1 MKHMAKLRLV
11 AAMLLFGTIGLFVR
25 YLNLPAGMIA
35 CVRGLGGTLV
45 LLLIMA
51 LLRKRPSLAA
61 IKKNLLR
68 LLLSGAFIGFY
79 WILLF
84 EAYRYTTVSTAT
96 LCYYMAPIFVVL
108 GAALLLREKLTARKL
123 LCVLVALVGMVGVSG
138 MAENGLPTLAEAQG
152 ILFGLGAAL
161 LYASVMLLN
170 KGLREIGAYDKT
182 VVQLAAAALV
192 ILPYTLAVEG
202 GGAWLS
208 LDLPTLLLLLLV
220 GVVHTGLAYFLYFGA
235 MGGLHAQTVAI
246 LSYVDPAVAVLLS
259 MLVLHEGMTPL
270 GLGGAVLV
278 LLAAL
283 VSELPEKTAKKSR

>member
-1 MKHMAKLRLV
+1 MKYMAKLRLV
-11 AAMLLFGTIGLFVR
+11 AAMLIFGTIGLFVR
-25 YLNLPAGMIA
+25 YLNLPSGMIA
-35 CVRGLGGTLV
+35 CVRGLVGTLV

-51 LLRKRPSLAA
+51 FLRKRPSLAA

-68 LLLSGAFIGFY
+68 LLLSGAFIGFN

-108 GAALLLREKLTARKL
+108 GAALLLRERLTVRKL
-123 LCVLVALVGMVGVSG
+123 ACVLVALVGMVGVSG

-259 MLVLHEGMTPL
+259 MLVLREGMTPL

-283 VSELPEKTAKKSR
+283 VSELPARAGKKNP

>member
-11 AAMLLFGTIGLFVR
+11 AAMLIFGTIGLFVR
-25 YLNLPAGMIA
+25 YLNLPSGMIA
-35 CVRGLGGTLV
+35 CVRGLVGTLV

-68 LLLSGAFIGFY
+68 LLLSGAFIGFN

-170 KGLREIGAYDKT
+170 KGLREIDAYDKT

-220 GVVHTGLAYFLYFGA
+220 GVVHTGLAYFLYFGPWV
-235 MGGLHAQTVAI
+235 GFTPKRWPFSAI
-246 LSYVDPAVAVLLS
+246 STRPWPCCFPCWCC
-259 MLVLHEGMTPL
+259 MRG
-270 GLGGAVLV
+270 
-278 LLAAL
+278 
-283 VSELPEKTAKKSR
+283 

>member
-11 AAMLLFGTIGLFVR
+11 AAMLIFGTIGLFVR
-25 YLNLPAGMIA
+25 YLNLPSGMIA
-35 CVRGLGGTLV
+35 CVRGLVGTLV

-68 LLLSGAFIGFY
+68 LLLSGAFIGFN

-108 GAALLLREKLTARKL
+108 GAALLLRERLTARKL

-170 KGLREIGAYDKT
+170 KGLREIDAYDKT

-246 LSYVDPAVAVLLS
+246 LSYIDPAVAVLLS

-283 VSELPEKTAKKSR
+283 VSELPAKTAKKSR

>member
-11 AAMLLFGTIGLFVR
+11 AAMLIFGTIGLFVR
-25 YLNLPAGMIA
+25 YLNLPSGMIA
-35 CVRGLGGTLV
+35 CVRGLVGTLV

-68 LLLSGAFIGFY
+68 LLLSGAFIGFN

-108 GAALLLREKLTARKL
+108 GAALLLRERLTARKL

-170 KGLREIGAYDKT
+170 KGLHEIDAYDKT

-246 LSYVDPAVAVLLS
+246 LSYIDPAVAVLLS

-283 VSELPEKTAKKSR
+283 VSELPAKTAKKSR

>member
-11 AAMLLFGTIGLFVR
+11 AAMLIFGTIGLFVR
-25 YLNLPAGMIA
+25 YLNLPSGMIA
-35 CVRGLGGTLV
+35 CVRGLVGTLV

-68 LLLSGAFIGFY
+68 LLLSGAFIGFN

-108 GAALLLREKLTARKL
+108 GAALLLRERLTARKL

-170 KGLREIGAYDKT
+170 KGLREIDAYDKT

-246 LSYVDPAVAVLLS
+246 LSYIDPAVAVLLS

-283 VSELPEKTAKKSR
+283 VSELPARVDKKSR